1 MHDEQECE
9 LFLVDGVNSGD
20 ENALFGEAVNND
32 ENCSE
37 TAREG
42 QLFDDIESQGC
53 GGAERGF
60 RKPYGLC
67 CGALPCLQMTQE
79 TQYDFTKAWT
89 LGQ

>member
-1 MHDEQECE
+1 MVWDAVLGIDVHDEPECE
-9 LFLVDGVNSGD
+9 LFRVDSGD

-53 GGAERGF
+53 GGAGRGF
-60 RKPYGLC
+60 RKL
-67 CGALPCLQMTQE
+67 
-79 TQYDFTKAWT
+79 
-89 LGQ
+89 